1 MEDTWNNIKDS
12 IIGKIGNNVSIL
24 DGAIIGKKGL
34 LSIGF
39 ADIVG
44 SVISGLFWLY
54 IASQVNPDVFGELI
68 YFISIAGL
76 AQLVSLIG
84 SSNALTVYTAKNVK
98 IQSTLFLISI
108 LATAISLAT
117 ITIFYNRID
126 AGLLAVGFVLF
137 SLVNSVILGNKLFV
151 KYSKLVLSQ
160 KILTLILG
168 LGLYFVFDVYGIIY
182 GLALSYIPHLVIF
195 VKEFSRTK
203 IDFTLLKTRKGFI
216 INNYVMN
223 LTAGLGGIVDKLI
236 IAPVL
241 GFALLGNYS
250 LAAQMLTM
258 MMMFSAVVYKYLLPL
273 DASGESNKK
282 IRQIAL
288 VISIIIA
295 TLGVT
300 ILPNV
305 IDWLFPKFI
314 DAKDAIQ
321 IMSLAVV
328 PGTVSIL
335 YGSKF
340 LGMEKSKIVMI
351 PKLVSLGVVIGG
363 FLYFGPIYGTAGLAW
378 VIVTA
383 LTWESIFLFIM
394 NRTLR
399 VS

>member
-1 MEDTWNNIKDS
+1 MEDTWNTIKDS
-12 IIGKIGNNVSIL
+12 
-24 DGAIIGKKGL
+24 IIGKKGL

-54 IASQVNPDVFGELI
+54 IASQLNPEIYGELI

-76 AQLVSLIG
+76 AQMVSLFG

-98 IQSTLFLISI
+98 IQSTLFVISI
-108 LATAISLAT
+108 LAAAISLAI
-117 ITIFYNRID
+117 ITIFLNRLD
-126 AGLLAVGFVLF
+126 VGLLAVGYVVF
-137 SLVNSVILGNKLFV
+137 SLVNSVILGKKLFV

-168 LGLYFVFDVYGIIY
+168 IGLYFVFDVYGIIY

-203 IDFTLLKTRKGFI
+203 IDFALLKPRKGFI
-216 INNYVMN
+216 INNYVMS
-223 LTAGLGGIVDKLI
+223 LTAGLGGTVDKLI

-258 MMMFSAVVYKYLLPL
+258 MMMFSAVIYKYLLPF
-273 DASGESNKK
+273 DASGEPNKK

-288 VISIIIA
+288 VISIII
-295 TLGVT
+295 TILGVT

-321 IMSLAVV
+321 IMSLGVV
-328 PGTVSIL
+328 PGTISIL

-351 PKLVSLGVVIGG
+351 PKLVSLGIVIGG
-363 FLYFGPIYGTAGLAW
+363 FLYFGPIYGTVGLAW

-394 NRTLR
+394 NRTLKA
-399 VS
+399 S

>member
-1 MEDTWNNIKDS
+1 MEDTWNNIKDR
-12 IIGKIGNNVSIL
+12 IIR
-24 DGAIIGKKGL
+24 KKGL

-44 SVISGLFWLY
+44 SAISGLFWLY

-98 IQSTLFLISI
+98 IQSTLFLISL

-203 IDFTLLKTRKGFI
+203 IDFTLLKTRRGFI

-223 LTAGLGGIVDKLI
+223 LTAGLGGTVDKLI

-295 TLGVT
+295 ILGVT

-321 IMSLAVV
+321 IMSLGVV

-363 FLYFGPIYGTAGLAW
+363 FLYFGPIYGTVGLAW

-399 VS
+399 AS

>member
-1 MEDTWNNIKDS
+1 MKGTWKNFKDN
-12 IIGKIGNNVSIL
+12 IIGQ
-24 DGAIIGKKGL
+24 KGL

-44 SVISGLFWLY
+44 SAIAAFFWLY
-54 IASQVNPDVFGELI
+54 IATQLNPDVYGELI

-76 AQLVSLIG
+76 AQMVSLLG

-108 LATAISLAT
+108 LAVAISLAI

-126 AGLLAVGFVLF
+126 AGLLAVGFVVF
-137 SLVNSVILGNKLFV
+137 SLVNSVILGKKLFV
-151 KYSKLVLSQ
+151 KYSKLILSQ

-203 IDFTLLKTRKGFI
+203 IDFALLKPRKGFI

-223 LTAGLGGIVDKLI
+223 LTAGLGGTVDKLI

-241 GFALLGNYS
+241 GLALLGNYS
-250 LAAQMLTM
+250 LALQMFTM
-258 MMMFSAVVYKYLLPL
+258 MMVFSEIVYKYLLPF
-273 DASGESNKK
+273 DASGKSNKK

-288 VISIIIA
+288 VVSIIIA
-295 TLGVT
+295 ILGVT

-305 IDWLFPKFI
+305 VDWLFPKYV
-314 DAKDAIQ
+314 DATDAIQ
-321 IMSLAVV
+321 IMSVGVV
-328 PGTVSIL
+328 PGTISIL
-335 YGSKF
+335 YSSKF
-340 LGMEKSKIVMI
+340 LGMEKSKFVMTA
-351 PKLVSLGVVIGG
+351 KLVSLGVMFGG
-363 FLYFGPIYGTAGLAW
+363 FLYFGPIYGAIGLAW
-378 VIVTA
+378 IIVA
-383 LTWESIFLFIM
+383 IFTWESIFLFIM

-399 VS
+399 AS

>member
-1 MEDTWNNIKDS
+1 MEDTWNTIKDS
-12 IIGKIGNNVSIL
+12 
-24 DGAIIGKKGL
+24 IIGKKGL

-39 ADIVG
+39 ADIAG

-54 IASQVNPDVFGELI
+54 IASQLNPEIYGELI

-76 AQLVSLIG
+76 AQMVSLFG

-98 IQSTLFLISI
+98 IQSTLFVISI
-108 LATAISLAT
+108 LAAAISLAI
-117 ITIFYNRID
+117 ITIFLNRID
-126 AGLLAVGFVLF
+126 AGLLAVGFVVF
-137 SLVNSVILGNKLFV
+137 SLVNSVILGKKLFV

-168 LGLYFVFDVYGIIY
+168 IGLYFVFDVYGIIY

-203 IDFTLLKTRKGFI
+203 IDFTLLKPRKGFI
-216 INNYVMN
+216 INNYVMS
-223 LTAGLGGIVDKLI
+223 LTAGLGGTVDKLI

-258 MMMFSAVVYKYLLPL
+258 MMMFSAVIYKYLLPF
-273 DASGESNKK
+273 DASGEPNKK

-288 VISIIIA
+288 VISIII
-295 TLGVT
+295 TILGVT

-321 IMSLAVV
+321 IMSLGVV
-328 PGTVSIL
+328 PGTISIL

-363 FLYFGPIYGTAGLAW
+363 FLYFGPIYGTVGLAW

-394 NRTLR
+394 NRTLKA
-399 VS
+399 S

>member
-12 IIGKIGNNVSIL
+12 
-24 DGAIIGKKGL
+24 IIGKKGL

-223 LTAGLGGIVDKLI
+223 LTAGLGGTVDKLI

-321 IMSLAVV
+321 IMSLGVV

>member
-12 IIGKIGNNVSIL
+12 IIR
-24 DGAIIGKKGL
+24 KKGL

-44 SVISGLFWLY
+44 SAISGLFWLY

-182 GLALSYIPHLVIF
+182 GLALSYIPHLIIF

-203 IDFTLLKTRKGFI
+203 IDFTLLKTRRGFI

-223 LTAGLGGIVDKLI
+223 LTAGLGGTVDKLI

-258 MMMFSAVVYKYLLPL
+258 MMMFSAVVYKYLLPM

-295 TLGVT
+295 ILGVT

-321 IMSLAVV
+321 IMSLGVV

-351 PKLVSLGVVIGG
+351 TKLVSLGIVIGG
-363 FLYFGPIYGTAGLAW
+363 FLYFGPIYGTVGLAW

-399 VS
+399 AS

>member
-1 MEDTWNNIKDS
+1 MEDTWNTIKDS
-12 IIGKIGNNVSIL
+12 
-24 DGAIIGKKGL
+24 IIGKKGL

-39 ADIVG
+39 ADIAG

-54 IASQVNPDVFGELI
+54 IASQLNPEIYGELI

-76 AQLVSLIG
+76 AQMVSLLG

-98 IQSTLFLISI
+98 IQSTLFVISI
-108 LATAISLAT
+108 LAAAISLAI
-117 ITIFYNRID
+117 ITIFLNRID
-126 AGLLAVGFVLF
+126 AGLLAVGFVVF
-137 SLVNSVILGNKLFV
+137 SLVNSVILGKKLFV

-168 LGLYFVFDVYGIIY
+168 IGLYFVFDVYGIIY

-203 IDFTLLKTRKGFI
+203 IDFTLLKPRKGFI
-216 INNYVMN
+216 INNYVMS
-223 LTAGLGGIVDKLI
+223 LTAGLGGTVDKLI

-258 MMMFSAVVYKYLLPL
+258 MMMFSAVIYKYLLPF
-273 DASGESNKK
+273 DASGEPNKK

-288 VISIIIA
+288 VISIII
-295 TLGVT
+295 TILGVT

-321 IMSLAVV
+321 IMSLGVV
-328 PGTVSIL
+328 PGTISIL

-363 FLYFGPIYGTAGLAW
+363 FLYFGPIYGTVGLAW

-394 NRTLR
+394 NRTLKA
-399 VS
+399 S

>member
-12 IIGKIGNNVSIL
+12 IIR
-24 DGAIIGKKGL
+24 KKGL

-44 SVISGLFWLY
+44 SAISGLFWLY

-203 IDFTLLKTRKGFI
+203 IDFALLKPRKGFI
-216 INNYVMN
+216 INNYVMS
-223 LTAGLGGIVDKLI
+223 LTAGLGGTIDKLI

-241 GFALLGNYS
+241 GLALLGNYS
-250 LAAQMLTM
+250 LALQMFTI
-258 MMMFSAVVYKYLLPL
+258 MMMFSAVVYKYLLPS

-288 VISIIIA
+288 VISIII
-295 TLGVT
+295 TILGVT
-300 ILPNV
+300 VLPNV
-305 IDWLFPKFI
+305 IDWLFPKYV
-314 DAKDAIQ
+314 DATHAIQ
-321 IMSLAVV
+321 IMSLGVV
-328 PGTVSIL
+328 PGTIAIL
-335 YGSKF
+335 YSSKF
-340 LGMEKSKIVMI
+340 LGMEKSKFVMI
-351 PKLVSLGVVIGG
+351 TKLVSLGVLIGG
-363 FLYFGPIYGTAGLAW
+363 FLYFGPIYGTIGLAW
-378 VIVTA
+378 IIVTISA
-383 LTWESIFLFIM
+383 WEAIFLFTM
-394 NRTLR
+394 DRTLKA
-399 VS
+399 S

>member
-1 MEDTWNNIKDS
+1 MKGTWKNFKDN
-12 IIGKIGNNVSIL
+12 IIGQ
-24 DGAIIGKKGL
+24 KGL

-44 SVISGLFWLY
+44 SAIAAFFWLY
-54 IASQVNPDVFGELI
+54 IASQLNPDVYGELI

-76 AQLVSLIG
+76 AQMVSLLG

-108 LATAISLAT
+108 LAAAISLAI

-126 AGLLAVGFVLF
+126 AGLLAVGFVVF
-137 SLVNSVILGNKLFV
+137 SLVNSVILGKKLFV

-168 LGLYFVFDVYGIIY
+168 IGLYFVFDVYGIIY
-182 GLALSYIPHLVIF
+182 GLALSYIPHLVVF

-203 IDFTLLKTRKGFI
+203 IDFALLKPRKGFI

-223 LTAGLGGIVDKLI
+223 LVAGLGGTVDKLI

-241 GFALLGNYS
+241 GLALLGNYS
-250 LAAQMLTM
+250 LALQMFTM
-258 MMMFSAVVYKYLLPL
+258 MMVFSEIVYKYLLPF
-273 DASGESNKK
+273 DASGKSNKK

-288 VISIIIA
+288 VVSIIIA
-295 TLGVT
+295 ILGVT

-305 IDWLFPKFI
+305 VDWLFPKYV
-314 DAKDAIQ
+314 DATDAIQ
-321 IMSLAVV
+321 IMSLGVV
-328 PGTVSIL
+328 PGTISIL
-335 YGSKF
+335 YSSKF
-340 LGMEKSKIVMI
+340 LGMEKSKFVMTA
-351 PKLVSLGVVIGG
+351 KLVSLGVMFGG
-363 FLYFGPIYGTAGLAW
+363 FLYFGPIYGAIGLAW
-378 VIVTA
+378 IIVA
-383 LTWESIFLFIM
+383 IFTWESIFLFIM

-399 VS
+399 AS

>member
-1 MEDTWNNIKDS
+1 MEDTWNTIKDS
-12 IIGKIGNNVSIL
+12 
-24 DGAIIGKKGL
+24 IIGKKGL

-54 IASQVNPDVFGELI
+54 IASQLNPEIYGELI

-76 AQLVSLIG
+76 AQMVSLFG

-98 IQSTLFLISI
+98 IQSTLFVISI
-108 LATAISLAT
+108 LAAAISLAI
-117 ITIFYNRID
+117 ITIFLNRID
-126 AGLLAVGFVLF
+126 AGLLAVGFVVF
-137 SLVNSVILGNKLFV
+137 SLVNSVILGKKLFV

-168 LGLYFVFDVYGIIY
+168 IGLYFVFDVYGIIY

-203 IDFTLLKTRKGFI
+203 IDFTLLKPRKGFI
-216 INNYVMN
+216 INNYVMS
-223 LTAGLGGIVDKLI
+223 LTAGLGGTVDKLI

-258 MMMFSAVVYKYLLPL
+258 MMMFSAVIYKYLLPF
-273 DASGESNKK
+273 DASGEPNKK

-288 VISIIIA
+288 VISIII
-295 TLGVT
+295 TILGVT

-321 IMSLAVV
+321 IMSLGVV
-328 PGTVSIL
+328 PGTISIL

-363 FLYFGPIYGTAGLAW
+363 FLYFGPIYGTVGLAW
-378 VIVTA
+378 VIVAA

-394 NRTLR
+394 NRTLKA
-399 VS
+399 S

>member
-1 MEDTWNNIKDS
+1 MKNNWNNFKDS
-12 IIGKIGNNVSIL
+12 IIKQ
-24 DGAIIGKKGL
+24 KGL
-34 LSIGF
+34 FSIGF

-44 SVISGLFWLY
+44 SAISAFFWLY
-54 IASQVNPDVFGELI
+54 IASQLNPDAYGEII

-84 SSNALTVYTAKNVK
+84 SSNVLTVYTAKNIK
-98 IQSTLFLISI
+98 IQSTLFFVSI
-108 LATAISLAT
+108 LATAISLVV
-117 ITIFYNRID
+117 ITIFLDRID
-126 AGLLAVGFVLF
+126 VGLLAVGYVIF
-137 SLVNSVILGNKLFV
+137 SLVNSVMLGKKLFV
-151 KYSKLVLSQ
+151 KYSKLILSQ
-160 KILTLILG
+160 KILTAVLG
-168 LGLYFVFDVYGIIY
+168 VGLYFVFDVYGIIY
-182 GLALSYIPHLVIF
+182 GLALSYIPHLIIF
-195 VKEFSRTK
+195 VREFSRTK
-203 IDFTLLKTRKGFI
+203 IDFTLLKPRKGFI
-216 INNYVMN
+216 MNNYVMG

-241 GFALLGNYS
+241 GLALLGNYS

-258 MMMFSAVVYKYLLPL
+258 MMVFSAVVYKYLLPL
-273 DASGESNKK
+273 DASGESTKK
-282 IRQIAL
+282 IRKIAL
-288 VISIIIA
+288 ILSIIIA
-295 TLGVT
+295 VLGVT

-321 IMSLAVV
+321 IMSLGVV
-328 PGTVSIL
+328 PGTISIL

-351 PKLVSLGVVIGG
+351 TKLVSLGIVIGG
-363 FLYFGPIYGTAGLAW
+363 FLYFGPIYGTVGLAW

-399 VS
+399 AS

>member
-1 MEDTWNNIKDS
+1 MKGTWKNFKDN
-12 IIGKIGNNVSIL
+12 IIGQ
-24 DGAIIGKKGL
+24 KGL

-44 SVISGLFWLY
+44 SAIAAFFWLY
-54 IASQVNPDVFGELI
+54 IATQLNPDVYGELI

-76 AQLVSLIG
+76 AQMVSLLG

-108 LATAISLAT
+108 LAAAISLAI

-126 AGLLAVGFVLF
+126 AGLLAVGFVVF
-137 SLVNSVILGNKLFV
+137 SLVNSVILGKKLFV
-151 KYSKLVLSQ
+151 KYAKLILSQ

-203 IDFTLLKTRKGFI
+203 IDFALLKPRKGFI

-223 LTAGLGGIVDKLI
+223 LVAGLGGTVDKLI

-241 GFALLGNYS
+241 GLALLGNYS
-250 LAAQMLTM
+250 LALQMFTM
-258 MMMFSAVVYKYLLPL
+258 MMVFSEIVYKYLLPF
-273 DASGESNKK
+273 DASGKSNKK

-288 VISIIIA
+288 VVSIIIA
-295 TLGVT
+295 ILGVT
-300 ILPNV
+300 ILPSV
-305 IDWLFPKFI
+305 VDWLFPKYV
-314 DAKDAIQ
+314 DATDAIQ
-321 IMSLAVV
+321 IMSLGVV
-328 PGTVSIL
+328 PGTISIL
-335 YGSKF
+335 YSSKF
-340 LGMEKSKIVMI
+340 LGMEKSKFVMTT
-351 PKLVSLGVVIGG
+351 KLVSLGVMFGG
-363 FLYFGPIYGTAGLAW
+363 FLYFGPIYGAIGLAW
-378 VIVTA
+378 IIVA
-383 LTWESIFLFIM
+383 VLTWESIFLFIM

-399 VS
+399 AS